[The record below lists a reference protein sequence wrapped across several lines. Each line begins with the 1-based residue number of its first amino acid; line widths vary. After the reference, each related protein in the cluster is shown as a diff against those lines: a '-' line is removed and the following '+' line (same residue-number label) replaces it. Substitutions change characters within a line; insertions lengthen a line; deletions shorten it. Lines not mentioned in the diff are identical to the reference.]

1 MPSTLKDKSKT
12 HPEMLPQSLALKVL
26 LDAPGKV
33 KPGTSRTDPV
43 SADQAGFGHGR
54 GESPQGPSPSPAPE
68 KSKRGVTRVEAE
80 FLQTAKETL
89 RIWKVARRNGMEK
102 QAGGR

>member
-12 HPEMLPQSLALKVL
+12 YPEMLPQSLALKVL
-26 LDAPGKV
+26 LDAPGKE
-33 KPGTSRTDPV
+33 KPDTGSTDPAV
-43 SADQAGFGHGR
+43 VVQAGFRHGR
-54 GESPQGPSPSPAPE
+54 GESPQVLSPSPAPE